1 MWGLL
6 RLLLHVKQSKLLY
19 THAGHVPQKLTTF
32 RNYYS
37 MHVAICYC
45 NKTTNVHQFIWFIGV
60 FTSSCILE
68 YLCCTSMSVSV
79 MMKLRQ
85 MYTSMVQ
92 IAYLSYSPNKLPI
105 CFINVQYGDT
115 SLMYAAGRGH
125 IAIVKYLVEGTTV
138 EVNATNNV
146 SIHMECFVS
155 ICT

>member
-6 RLLLHVKQSKLLY
+6 RLLLHVKQSKLH

-37 MHVAICYC
+37 MHVAICY

-92 IAYLSYSPNKLPI
+92 I
-105 CFINVQYGDT
+105 
-115 SLMYAAGRGH
+115 
-125 IAIVKYLVEGTTV
+125 
-138 EVNATNNV
+138 
-146 SIHMECFVS
+146 
-155 ICT
+155 